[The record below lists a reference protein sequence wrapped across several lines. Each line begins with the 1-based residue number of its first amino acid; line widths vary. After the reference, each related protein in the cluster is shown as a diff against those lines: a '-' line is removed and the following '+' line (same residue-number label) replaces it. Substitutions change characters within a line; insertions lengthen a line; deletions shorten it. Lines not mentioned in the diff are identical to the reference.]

1 MIKNL
6 LQEGFTLKN
15 RGHYKH
21 AIEVFYKA
29 LEQDNNST
37 ELLLEIA
44 DLYYRM
50 QNEEK
55 ALSYIEQILDKNPEH
70 IEALRLL
77 EQIFIDKNALAE
89 AEQTAK
95 NIYCI
100 SHNRSDLVQILRL
113 LNQQGKFD
121 EIFEYNIETPDSLV
135 YLEQARAL
143 YNKKELEKSEE
154 YLHKALE
161 LEPDNQDVLLTL
173 GQVYYAQ
180 NKKDKCIELLNRL
193 TEDNENPQL
202 LNFCGA
208 VESYLG
214 NFKAARDFVLSAI
227 KLNPKNDEYYFNLAN
242 IYFRQGDTTL
252 AKQYYNHAIAL
263 KPDNRNYHFALANLY
278 YSEKHY
284 KRALEELQEDFF
296 EANLLKAIILY
307 DTGYLA
313 LARKELNALASEQAD
328 NPILLDY
335 QERINDELGIKSAK
349 KFD

>member
-29 LEQDNNST
+29 LEEDNNST

-44 DLYYRM
+44 DLYYKM

-55 ALSYIEQILDKNPEH
+55 ALNYIEQVLNKNPKH
-70 IEALRLL
+70 IEALQLL
-77 EQIFIDKNALAE
+77 EKIFIDKNAYAE

-100 SHNRSDLVQILRL
+100 SHNINDLVKIFQL
-113 LNQQGKFD
+113 LNLQGKYD
-121 EIFEYNIETPDSLV
+121 EIFEYHVENPNGFI
-135 YLEQARAL
+135 YLEQAKAL
-143 YNKKELEKSEE
+143 YYKKELEKSEE
-154 YLHKALE
+154 ILHKALE
-161 LEPDNQDVLLTL
+161 ISPDNQDILLML

-180 NKKDKCIELLNRL
+180 NKKDHCVELLTRL
-193 TEDNENPQL
+193 SRDNENPEL

-208 VESYLG
+208 VESYQN
-214 NFKAARDFVLSAI
+214 NFKAAKDYVLRAI
-227 KLNPKNDEYYFNLAN
+227 KLDPKNDEYYFNLAN
-242 IYFRQGDTTL
+242 IYFKQGDTVY
-252 AKQYYNHAIAL
+252 AKQYYNHAISL
-263 KPDNRNYHFALANLY
+263 KPENRNYHFALANLY

-313 LARKELNALASEQAD
+313 LARKELNQLAKDQPQ
-328 NPILLDY
+328 NPILMDY
-335 QERINDELGIKSAK
+335 QAKINNELGIN
-349 KFD
+349 